1 MEILSVVV
9 GLLTLLSYH
18 LGGSLFHFFLLP
30 MYYTSTCRGYRVGA
44 NLWRMAWR
52 RFWRI
57 SDSAGRSCQ
66 GSMVCRL
73 PAGFAA
79 GRRQSDLS
87 KGCRQIRRSSGA
99 ARFDVGYDWRRGIR
113 RHGHALQRSRL
124 RGAVQSLFGVY
135 EKIRRIVSASIVK
148 PLHESK
154 ILLVF
159 RGFHYRRATS

>member
-1 MEILSVVV
+1 M
-9 GLLTLLSYH
+9 YH
-18 LGGSLFHFFLLP
+18 RLLP
-30 MYYTSTCRGYRVGA
+30 DCGSESDARIGIFNYVFNIAANRG
-44 NLWRMAWR
+44 
-52 RFWRI
+52 
-57 SDSAGRSCQ
+57 
-66 GSMVCRL
+66 
-73 PAGFAA
+73 
-79 GRRQSDLS
+79 QSDLS

-99 ARFDVGYDWRRGIR
+99 ARFDGGYDWRRGIR

-148 PLHESK
+148 PLHGSK